1 MLKKML
7 NLESCS
13 QLESALLK
21 LKEISKLEVSKFG
34 AGNEKRPNVKYTK
47 LTSEGE
53 TYIKFGGGK
62 ARVGGQYQLDSISCF
77 SFARPLKVFESFSIP
92 LKVCSS
98 NIPLKVFQIS
108 QTLSLSSELST
119 KGVKV
124 DCLNSQPELNK

>member
-1 MLKKML
+1 MHTLAT
-7 NLESCS
+7 S
-13 QLESALLK
+13 
-21 LKEISKLEVSKFG
+21 VSKNFFLR
-34 AGNEKRPNVKYTK
+34 KVK
-47 LTSEGE
+47 LTSNLEE
-53 TYIKFGGGK
+53 ERKNNFSKTYIKFGGGK
-62 ARVGGQYQLDSISCF
+62 TRVGGQYQLDSISCF
-77 SFARPLKVFESFSIP
+77 SFARPLQVFESFSIP